1 MSLTG
6 QSPESLPPSA
16 KQSDS
21 RPIRSP
27 ESGTRLAE
35 SSTSR
40 SFAGY
45 RIIRSLG
52 SGGTGEVFVA
62 RHPRLPRDVALK
74 ILKPEFSHNDEF
86 RARFLREA
94 DLVAQLSHPA
104 IVDVSDRGEDDG
116 RLWIAMQYIP
126 GADAGR
132 LLREGK
138 VDVRH
143 AVEIILAVA
152 DALDYAHSLG
162 IVHRDVKP
170 ANILVPQSRGL
181 GPPAYVT
188 DFGVGRRLADE
199 TRLTRVD
206 TLVGTV
212 DYTAPER
219 FTDRES
225 GGLGDQYSLGC
236 TAFHLLTGSRPF
248 ESDSLAT
255 IVAEHR
261 SRHPPS
267 ARNLNP
273 QLPWPIDHVL
283 YRAMS
288 KDPANRYA
296 SCREFAADL
305 ATFLERRVPAPSG
318 HPAANAPARSGA
330 SPIPAKAAEPAPR
343 PPGSEPDRA
352 APTGTDWATRT
363 RIDPE
368 GIGVPT
374 SGVPTSGVPTSG
386 VAPARPVPSPE
397 RPTFTWE
404 ILMAIALFIIVA
416 AGLTALLLTA

>member
-1 MSLTG
+1 MSRWNDHSEPFPGAADLAALRSG
-6 QSPESLPPSA
+6 QASPGTQLEEAPSA
-16 KQSDS
+16 
-21 RPIRSP
+21 
-27 ESGTRLAE
+27 
-35 SSTSR
+35 R

-45 RIIRSLG
+45 RLIRGLG

-94 DLVAQLSHPA
+94 DLVTQLSHPA
-104 IVDVSDRGEDDG
+104 IVDVSDRGEEDG

-126 GADAGR
+126 GADAGQ
-132 LLREGK
+132 LLRQGPI
-138 VDVRH
+138 DVRH
-143 AVEIILAVA
+143 TAEIIVAVA

-188 DFGVGRRLADE
+188 DFGVGRNLDDE

-206 TLVGTV
+206 MLVGTV

-219 FTDRES
+219 FTDQET

-261 SRHPPS
+261 SRQPPS
-267 ARNLNP
+267 AQKLNP
-273 QLPWPIDHVL
+273 QLPWQVDHVL
-283 YRAMS
+283 FRAMS
-288 KDPANRYA
+288 KDPATRYA

-305 ATFLERRVPAPSG
+305 ATFLERPVPGGPGRLAVITPVSAGPPAPRPTGFRRVPAPTG
-318 HPAANAPARSGA
+318 
-330 SPIPAKAAEPAPR
+330 
-343 PPGSEPDRA
+343 PPGRVSIPMA
-352 APTGTDWATRT
+352 SAPQRTGPPPRV
-363 RIDPE
+363 RHRLLN
-368 GIGVPT
+368 G
-374 SGVPTSGVPTSG
+374 
-386 VAPARPVPSPE
+386 RRSP
-397 RPTFTWE
+397 
-404 ILMAIALFIIVA
+404 
-416 AGLTALLLTA
+416 GKS